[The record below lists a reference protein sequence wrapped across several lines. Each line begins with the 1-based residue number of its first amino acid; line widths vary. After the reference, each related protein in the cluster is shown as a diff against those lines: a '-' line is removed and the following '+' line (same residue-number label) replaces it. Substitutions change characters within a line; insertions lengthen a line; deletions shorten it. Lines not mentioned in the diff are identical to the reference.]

1 VLTRG
6 APDVQMGDAVIVWRS
21 EEAPAGQTRARSAQS
36 LPALL
41 SNSAEF
47 AAAASRMRAMP
58 QPSPSIRLS
67 LEEYGRGIAG
77 GFIFAVPL
85 LFTMEVWWSGFL
97 ASPVRLLAGMVGTFV
112 LLLGYN
118 EYAGLR
124 EDHSFLEVIVDS
136 IEELGLGLLI
146 AFGSLALFGRIQ
158 SWMAP
163 REIIGKIVVEGL
175 LVGIGVSVGTAQL
188 GGDPHRP
195 AGADKVPR
203 EPWNAIVL
211 SFCGAVLLA
220 ANVGPT
226 EEILVL
232 GAHLLPE
239 QLLLTMAA
247 SVLLAAVVLF
257 FSEFRGS
264 RHLSLNRA
272 PRIVLGGCVV
282 TYATAL
288 VASASILWFFGRFD
302 DVSLAVGLGQVVVL
316 GFAATLGASAGRLLL
331 Q

>member
-1 VLTRG
+1 
-6 APDVQMGDAVIVWRS
+6 
-21 EEAPAGQTRARSAQS
+21 
-36 LPALL
+36 
-41 SNSAEF
+41 
-47 AAAASRMRAMP
+47 
-58 QPSPSIRLS
+58 
-67 LEEYGRGIAG
+67 
-77 GFIFAVPL
+77 
-85 LFTMEVWWSGFL
+85 MEVWWSGFL
-97 ASPVRLLAGMVGTFV
+97 ASPVRLLAGMVATFV

-124 EDHSFLEVIVDS
+124 DDHSFLEVVIDS

-146 AFGSLALFGRIQ
+146 AFGSLALLGRIH

-175 LVGIGVSVGTAQL
+175 LVAIGVSVGTAQL

-195 AGADKVPR
+195 SAVAAGRLPHDPANVL
-203 EPWNAIVL
+203 VL

-220 ANVGPT
+220 ANVAPT

-232 GAHLLPE
+232 GAHMLPV

-247 SVLLAAVVLF
+247 SLLLAALVLF

-288 VASASILWFFGRFD
+288 VASAAILWFFGRFD
-302 DVSLAVGLGQVVVL
+302 DASVAFAVGQIVVL